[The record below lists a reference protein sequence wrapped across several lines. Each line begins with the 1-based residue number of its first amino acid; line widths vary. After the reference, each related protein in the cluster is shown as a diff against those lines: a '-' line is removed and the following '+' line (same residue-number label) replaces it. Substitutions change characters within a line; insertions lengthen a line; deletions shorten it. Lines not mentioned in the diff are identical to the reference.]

1 MAGRHVTDVTQ
12 KLVIILI
19 NHAAHQSVQMSMV
32 AHVEQLPFLT
42 DAAELVQNVN
52 LVVIATLQTGVL
64 FTQPVMEIA
73 ALMEQ

>member
-1 MAGRHVTDVTQ
+1 
-12 KLVIILI
+12 
-19 NHAAHQSVQMSMV
+19 MSMV

-64 FTQPVMEIA
+64 FTQPVMEIV